1 MRKSGACILGRRG
14 PGMQASGCQ
23 LLQAGG
29 RGCPIE
35 AHVGQAGEC
44 AWGRPARTLQ
54 AVTGLGLLAHDVQYR
69 VDELRA
75 LCVVPLRP
83 VVAGA
88 RLRAGHRTR
97 SHAFTECAAAA
108 LSVSSS
114 IRQREISFCLCSVSE
129 GISDPPWHSDS
140 LVHASSVLFTAAEP
154 CRAQQGSLVALI
166 SGKGQQAARRG
177 LRGQEETDLSKDE
190 IVWTEDLAKGTR
202 ADRVHGARLLQSLQE
217 LYSGASKATIRV
229 PMIYNHCRDFQRPAG
244 ALIMLFMG

>member
-29 RGCPIE
+29 WGCPIE

-97 SHAFTECAAAA
+97 SHAFTECARLRSASVLLFARGRYLSVCALYQRAFRILLGTATPWYMQA
-108 LSVSSS
+108 LS
-114 IRQREISFCLCSVSE
+114 C
-129 GISDPPWHSDS
+129 W
-140 LVHASSVLFTAAEP
+140 
-154 CRAQQGSLVALI
+154 
-166 SGKGQQAARRG
+166 
-177 LRGQEETDLSKDE
+177 
-190 IVWTEDLAKGTR
+190 
-202 ADRVHGARLLQSLQE
+202 LLQNH
-217 LYSGASKATIRV
+217 AAPNKA
-229 PMIYNHCRDFQRPAG
+229 A
-244 ALIMLFMG
+244 